1 MKKIRLLG
9 AALAA
14 TLMLAAC
21 GGGDDDKNS
30 SPYSRL
36 VIFGDSLSDVG
47 THATQGVVLGT
58 AGGKYTVNG
67 LGVKIWPELLADTL
81 GVPAPCAAR
90 VGLESDPAG
99 PFARLG
105 QTPVSVPNCYDYAQG
120 GSRVTNPI
128 GTWNKALLLLTPPNP
143 TGYLGQ
149 LTEPAVTQVAN
160 HLAKVTTFSDTDL
173 VTVMFGGNDVF
184 MNLAAV
190 SAGAMAPAD
199 AVAAMGLAGAQLA
212 GLIKGQMLAKGAR
225 RVVVLNLPA
234 FEVTPF
240 FLEKD
245 AATQGL
251 VTAMTQTF
259 NAQLAAGLAGTD
271 DTVLQVDAYSL
282 VKAFHDDPAKYG
294 LTNFTDRAC
303 DPAKA
308 VAALICSAATTV
320 AGDVSHYAFADDV
333 HPTPYA
339 HSLIEQLVVDALV
352 AKGWR

>member
-1 MKKIRLLG
+1 MMKFRLLG

-14 TLMLAAC
+14 SLLLAAC

-30 SPYSRL
+30 SPYGRL

-81 GVPAPCAAR
+81 GVPMPCAAR
-90 VGLESDPAG
+90 VGLESNPAG
-99 PFARLG
+99 PFARLA
-105 QTPVSVPNCYDYAQG
+105 QTPVSVPTCFNYAQG

-128 GTWNKALLLLTPPNP
+128 GPWNKALLLLTPPDP

-190 SAGAMAPAD
+190 SAGAAAPAD

-212 GLIKGQMLAKGAR
+212 GLVKGQMLAKGAT

-234 FEVTPF
+234 FEITPF
-240 FLEKD
+240 FIEKD
-245 AATQGL
+245 APTQGL
-251 VTAMTQTF
+251 VAAMTQTF

-271 DTVLQVDAYSL
+271 ATVLQIDAYAL
-282 VKAFHDDPAKYG
+282 TKGFATDPAKNG
-294 LTNFTDRAC
+294 LSNVTGRAC
-303 DPAKA
+303 DRTKA
-308 VAALICSAATTV
+308 IAALICSAATTV
-320 AGDVSHYAFADDV
+320 AGDVSRYAFADDV

-339 HSLIEQLVVDALV
+339 HTLIEKLVVDALV